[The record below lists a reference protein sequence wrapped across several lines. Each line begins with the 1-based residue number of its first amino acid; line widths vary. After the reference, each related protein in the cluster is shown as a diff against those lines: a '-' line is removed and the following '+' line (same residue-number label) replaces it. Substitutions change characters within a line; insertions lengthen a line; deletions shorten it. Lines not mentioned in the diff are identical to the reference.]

1 MALRKKV
8 VCLLTMALALLMLC
22 GTAMA
27 DNFSF
32 LPSRTE
38 NGKEYLAHPSSELT
52 TILLIGY
59 DHYAN
64 GQIEEEPSQ
73 YHLGGQSDFL
83 LLLVIDHKNQ
93 QIHQLQFDRD
103 TMTPIKLVATNGKD
117 AGTRRLQLCLA
128 HAYGRTREE
137 NNQNTIWAVEK
148 LLGIEKAD
156 DGAEIDYYISM
167 DISGINKLNELVGGV
182 TVTIPNDDLLAL
194 DPTLKGGETIKLTG
208 MQAEYFT
215 RTRYDTAEPTNE
227 ARMARQRQCYMV

>member
-8 VCLLTMALALLMLC
+8 VCLLAMALALLMLC

-182 TVTIPNDDLLAL
+182 LSLIH
-194 DPTLKGGETIKLTG
+194 IS
-208 MQAEYFT
+208 
-215 RTRYDTAEPTNE
+215 EPT
-227 ARMARQRQCYMV
+227 RRS

>member
-8 VCLLTMALALLMLC
+8 VCLLAMALALLMLC

-103 TMTPIKLVATNGKD
+103 TMTPIKLVDRKS
-117 AGTRRLQLCLA
+117 
-128 HAYGRTREE
+128 
-137 NNQNTIWAVEK
+137 V
-148 LLGIEKAD
+148 
-156 DGAEIDYYISM
+156 
-167 DISGINKLNELVGGV
+167 V
-182 TVTIPNDDLLAL
+182 
-194 DPTLKGGETIKLTG
+194 
-208 MQAEYFT
+208 
-215 RTRYDTAEPTNE
+215 
-227 ARMARQRQCYMV
+227 

>member
-8 VCLLTMALALLMLC
+8 VCLLAMALALLMLC

-137 NNQNTIWAVEK
+137 NNRNTIWQWKSCWASRRRMTARR
-148 LLGIEKAD
+148 LTITSAW
-156 DGAEIDYYISM
+156 ISPASTSLM
-167 DISGINKLNELVGGV
+167 SWSAG
-182 TVTIPNDDLLAL
+182 
-194 DPTLKGGETIKLTG
+194 
-208 MQAEYFT
+208 
-215 RTRYDTAEPTNE
+215 
-227 ARMARQRQCYMV
+227 

>member
-8 VCLLTMALALLMLC
+8 VCLLAMALALLMLC

-128 HAYGRTREE
+128 HAYGRTSEE

-182 TVTIPNDDLLAL
+182 TVTVPNDDLLAL

-208 MQAEYFT
+208 MQAAVVLYGVVAEIVYYFI
-215 RTRYDTAEPTNE
+215 
-227 ARMARQRQCYMV
+227 